1 MSDFF
6 NNSDISQQQT
16 EQLVSETLKDYD
28 DGELYL
34 ENSKSES
41 LLLDDGKIKNTS
53 FDSNLG
59 FGFRAVDNDKT
70 AFCHSNIISK
80 KSLSDASKNLI
91 SNLHSNKQ
99 VNYYTNQ

>member
-34 ENSKSES
+34 ENSKRTRVFK
-41 LLLDDGKIKNTS
+41 DDDTFPVRILQEEGTS
-53 FDSNLG
+53 DL
-59 FGFRAVDNDKT
+59 
-70 AFCHSNIISK
+70 
-80 KSLSDASKNLI
+80 
-91 SNLHSNKQ
+91 
-99 VNYYTNQ
+99 